1 MKLTREH
8 FEKASDEE
16 LREWVAEYV
25 MGMVEQYVE
34 GQFGG
39 AYVFVVGEPDGNWI
53 SKENIPHY
61 STDIAAAWQVVD
73 KMTGKNLGWKLY
85 NTTDNNIGCHFE
97 VKPNS
102 GEGVWATAD
111 TAPRA
116 ICKAALLA
124 MV

>member
-1 MKLTREH
+1 MKLTREQI
-8 FEKASDEE
+8 EKASDEE

-61 STDIAAAWQVVD
+61 STDIAAAWQVVE
-73 KMTGKNLGWKLY
+73 KFKNHDPHGFDICCGDWGY
-85 NTTDNNIGCHFE
+85 TIQIGFYDETLCE
-97 VKPNS
+97 DES
-102 GEGVWATAD
+102 
-111 TAPRA
+111 APRA

-124 MV
+124 VCG

>member
-1 MKLTREH
+1 MKLTREQIL
-8 FEKASDEE
+8 EASDEE
-16 LREWVAEYV
+16 LNELVTKYV
-25 MGMVEQYVE
+25 MEWDR
-34 GQFGG
+34 
-39 AYVFVVGEPDGNWI
+39 DGPFSNYYTWDT
-53 SKENIPHY
+53 HF
-61 STDIAAAWQVVD
+61 STDISAAWQVVE
-73 KMTGKNLGWKLY
+73 KMTVKNLGWKFY
-85 NTTDNNIGCHFE
+85 NTTDNSIGCLFE